1 MKWLFVLL
9 LAIVIFGGA
18 AFFSY
23 NIFVKQEIAVRAEQR
38 SDVPPQPTPDF
49 GLTEFRAAQ
58 GLKENGKLAE
68 ARSALTAFLERYP
81 TGGPFRRSE
90 GSTR

>member
-1 MKWLFVLL
+1 MKWLLVLL

-38 SDVPPQPTPDF
+38 ADC
-49 GLTEFRAAQ
+49 
-58 GLKENGKLAE
+58 
-68 ARSALTAFLERYP
+68 
-81 TGGPFRRSE
+81 RRSRRPI
-90 GSTR
+90 SA